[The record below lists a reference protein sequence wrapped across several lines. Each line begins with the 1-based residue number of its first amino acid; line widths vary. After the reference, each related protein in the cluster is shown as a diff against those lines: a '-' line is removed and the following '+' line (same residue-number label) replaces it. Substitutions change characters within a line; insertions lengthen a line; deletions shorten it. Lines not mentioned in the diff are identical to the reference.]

1 MTPVNERHRDL
12 PTRGLCFQCALQ
24 NALHE
29 LALRLVI
36 SLPVTTKFAGKLPL
50 QQSIGIR
57 VRCVRSKIIPKRDVP
72 VVFPTA
78 RWAYIQVML
87 NSGSVR
93 PEGLTSAD
101 TQIAFV
107 LISQLS

>member
-1 MTPVNERHRDL
+1 MRLMCVAECAAR
-12 PTRGLCFQCALQ
+12 TRSSPGY
-24 NALHE
+24 
-29 LALRLVI
+29 I
-36 SLPVTTKFAGKLPL
+36 LPVTTKFAGKLPL